1 MCLLILWLNPENTE
15 DACHQAGLGAN
26 PYSLHEYSL
35 ILASNRDE
43 RYDRP
48 SLPSQFA
55 RSQDDEIKD
64 DILGGWDATPGKEG
78 GTWLGL
84 SLKRAKIGALVN
96 IPDPNP
102 LGKKGRGSLVTDFL
116 KSTTSTI
123 EYCRDKGL
131 AGGCFV

>member
-1 MCLLILWLNPENTE
+1 MCLLIVWLNPENTE
-15 DACHQAGLGAN
+15 EACHQAGLGAN

-35 ILASNRDE
+35 VLASNRDE

-78 GTWLGL
+78 GTWLGGIQL
-84 SLKRAKIGALVN
+84 HLQMKCIWVW
-96 IPDPNP
+96 
-102 LGKKGRGSLVTDFL
+102 
-116 KSTTSTI
+116 TSGVRHI
-123 EYCRDKGL
+123 VFHENLIWREK
-131 AGGCFV
+131 